1 MHGYQDETREYR
13 ESDWKLFRKRI
24 IGWQENYM
32 NKLNKEY
39 TMILLQEKNPSENFW
54 ELEKRINRDKR
65 KTGVMADMRR
75 SKLVENI
82 LDLLH
87 EGAIMLEDLDDF
99 SDELK
104 DTVQLYVPHYPEIR
118 NVQNH

>member
-75 SKLVENI
+75 SKLIENI

-104 DTVQLYVPHYPEIR
+104 DTVQLYVQHYPEIR
-118 NVQNH
+118 NIQNH

>member
-54 ELEKRINRDKR
+54 ELEKRINWDKR

-104 DTVQLYVPHYPEIR
+104 DTVQLYVQH
-118 NVQNH
+118 

>member
-54 ELEKRINRDKR
+54 ELEKRINRDKQ

-75 SKLVENI
+75 SKLIENI

-104 DTVQLYVPHYPEIR
+104 DTVQLYVQHYPEIR
-118 NVQNH
+118 NIQNH

>member
-54 ELEKRINRDKR
+54 ELEKRINWDKR

-104 DTVQLYVPHYPEIR
+104 DTVQLYVQHYPEIR
-118 NVQNH
+118 NIQNH

>member
-1 MHGYQDETREYR
+1 MHGYQDVTREYR

-75 SKLVENI
+75 SKLIENI

-104 DTVQLYVPHYPEIR
+104 DTVQLYVQHYPEIR
-118 NVQNH
+118 NIQNH